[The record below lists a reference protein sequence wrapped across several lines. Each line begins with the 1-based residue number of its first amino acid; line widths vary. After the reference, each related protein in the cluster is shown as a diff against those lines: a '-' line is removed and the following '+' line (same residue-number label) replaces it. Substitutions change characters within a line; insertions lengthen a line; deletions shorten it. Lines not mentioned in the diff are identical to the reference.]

1 MIFMGEPTWSRYD
14 EAYKGIFEKL
24 PFDLRSKIADCDKI
38 EFTYDGDDISTI
50 VFKKGVS
57 TLLTLTFGYDGEKK
71 LTSITRS

>member
-1 MIFMGEPTWSRYD
+1 MSEPTWSRYD
-14 EAYKGIFEKL
+14 EAFKGIFEKL

-38 EFTYDGDDISTI
+38 EFTYDDDDDISTV